1 MVADVDAVFW
11 YISAE
16 LNDIISS
23 LSDDGAYVSLR

>member
-16 LNDIISS
+16 LNDIVSS
-23 LSDDGAYVSLR
+23 LSDDGAYASLR